1 VFGLGKNHTGG
12 PFSGWF
18 LTHLPATVPTVRTWP
33 LVGRV
38 GELEGIAAALTDPA
52 VRAVVVTG
60 PAGIGKTRLL
70 DEVAR
75 RADSSGHAVTLVR
88 ATASAASMPL
98 AAVQALLP
106 NEGGHASHRELL
118 AAAVSAL
125 RRRQERGV
133 GRLLVAV
140 DDAHLLDDASA
151 TLVHALCAGGGPLV
165 VATVRAGERAP
176 DAVAAL
182 WKDFDADRVEL
193 GPLSDVEVAALLA
206 RALGGPVEGRSAH
219 RVTAISG
226 GNPLLVREVV
236 RAAQRSGGLVRDV
249 DGLWRLAESLPRS
262 LRLAEIVEEQVG
274 GLGRRARSAVDALA
288 LVGPLE
294 LDLLVRYAGRDAAA
308 EAEAAGLVRVLTD
321 GRRRVVELS
330 HPLYAEVLSAGQ
342 PRLRAQDVH
351 ARLAEILSATG
362 LRRRGDL
369 ARLARWQLAAGLLPD
384 RPALVDA
391 AVTAHEQGDHPLTLE
406 LAALAE
412 AHDDHPDPQAEYR
425 LASACAGS
433 ALWLGRTADSDR
445 YFGRA
450 VAAAPPAARGAL
462 LLGRAFNLFLGAGRV
477 SAAERVLAEASR
489 AGAPP
494 SPVAALRALFLASA
508 GRIADALAACDA
520 VAADERSVAAV
531 RVSALTWCGRSG
543 DAVAAATAAERLV
556 PVDGAPEQVL
566 DAITCTALAVSEG
579 LGSVE
584 ARARRSYTEA
594 LSRPDL
600 GARAMW
606 AFALGHLLLW
616 WGRPSAAA
624 PLLTEA
630 ATTMAER
637 PTGLG
642 PASHMHCLGNLAE
655 ARALLGDL
663 VGADRAL
670 AEVELVPVGDC
681 TSTALETGRA
691 WTLAARGER
700 DRARALLRD
709 TADGAERFGN
719 RLAAGRALLDLAR
732 LGDSA
737 AAAELAHTGSRLQG
751 RLPRLWVTYAA
762 GLLDGEVATA
772 VPALERAGH
781 CLLAGEAAVAAASDA
796 GRVGGPVAAARWAAH
811 GRRLLDR
818 EGVVAPWLD
827 TPPGLPPLTRREMEI
842 ARLVADGRSSRE
854 VAADLHLSVRTVDS
868 HLGHVYRKLGVHTR
882 AELAAALGDIDGGPV
897 DSGATPSSRRS

>member
-1 VFGLGKNHTGG
+1 M
-12 PFSGWF
+12 
-18 LTHLPATVPTVRTWP
+18 PASVPAVRTWP
-33 LVGRV
+33 LVGRC
-38 GELEGIAAALTDPA
+38 GELGGIAAAVADPA
-52 VRAVVVTG
+52 VRAVVITG

-70 DEVAR
+70 DEVAGW
-75 RADSSGHAVTLVR
+75 AEGAGHGVVRVR

-106 NEGGHASHRELL
+106 DEGGHASHRELL

-125 RRRQERGV
+125 RRRHERGA
-133 GRLLVAV
+133 GRLLVTV

-165 VATVRAGERAP
+165 VAVVRAGARAP

-193 GPLSDVEVAALLA
+193 GPLSDAEVAALLA

-226 GNPLLVREVV
+226 GNPLLVREIV

-249 DGLWRLAESLPRS
+249 DGLWRLAEALPRS
-262 LRLAEIVEEQVG
+262 LRLEQIVEEQVR
-274 GLGRRARSAVDALA
+274 GLGRRARLAVDALA
-288 LVGPLE
+288 LVGPLA
-294 LDLLVRYAGRDAAA
+294 LDLLVRHAGRDAVA

-342 PRLRAQDVH
+342 PRLRAQDLH
-351 ARLAEILSATG
+351 AALAEILNAIG

-391 AVTAHEQGDHPLTLE
+391 AVTAHEQGDHPQTLE

-412 AHDDHPDPQAEYR
+412 AYDDHPDPEAEYR
-425 LASACAGS
+425 LATACAGS
-433 ALWLGRTADSDR
+433 ALWLGRTADSDS

-450 VAAAPPAARGAL
+450 VAAAPVAARGAV

-477 SAAERVLAEASR
+477 SAADRVLAEASR

-494 SPVAALRALFLASA
+494 GAVAALRALFLVSA
-508 GRIADALAACDA
+508 GRIAEALAACDA
-520 VAADERSVAAV
+520 VADDERSVAAV
-531 RVSALTWCGRSG
+531 RVSALTWSGRSA
-543 DAVAAATAAERLV
+543 DAVAAATVAERLD
-556 PVDGAPEQVL
+556 PADGAPEQVL
-566 DAITCTALAVSEG
+566 DATACTALAVSEG
-579 LGSVE
+579 LGEVE
-584 ARARRSYTEA
+584 ARARQSYTEA
-594 LSRPDL
+594 LGRPDL

-616 WGRPSAAA
+616 WGRPSEAA
-624 PLLTEA
+624 PLLAEA
-630 ATTMAER
+630 ARTMAER

-642 PASHMHCLGNLAE
+642 PAAHMHCLGNLAE
-655 ARALLGDL
+655 ARALLGDV

-709 TADGAERFGN
+709 TVDDAERLGN
-719 RLAAGRALLDLAR
+719 RLAAGRALLDLSR
-732 LGDSA
+732 LGDPE
-737 AAAELAHTGSRLQG
+737 AAAELARTGSRLQG
-751 RLPRLWVTYAA
+751 RLPRLWATYAA
-762 GLLDGEVATA
+762 GLLGDAAAA
-772 VPALERAGH
+772 VSELAGAGH
-781 CLLAGEAAVAAASDA
+781 CLLAAEAAVAAAGDA
-796 GRVGGPVAAARWAAH
+796 ERVGGPVAAARLAAH

-818 EGVVAPWLD
+818 EGVLAPWLD
-827 TPPGLPPLTRREMEI
+827 PPPGLPSLTRREREV
-842 ARLVADGRSSRE
+842 ARLVADGRSSRQ
-854 VAADLHLSVRTVDS
+854 VAEDLHLSVRTVDS
-868 HLGHVYRKLGVHTR
+868 HLGHAYRKLGVHTR
-882 AELAAALGDIDGGPV
+882 AELAAALRDIDGGPG
-897 DSGATPSSRRS
+897 D